1 MKLLQS
7 ICLSSLECK
16 RSGDI
21 FLFILKLF
29 SRVSDSDEMRKCI
42 SGYLYEMEDKRYLC
56 LIQES
61 QTLWYNLNS
70 PHFWEVL

>member
-1 MKLLQS
+1 MMDLYVW
-7 ICLSSLECK
+7 LS
-16 RSGDI
+16 
-21 FLFILKLF
+21 F
-29 SRVSDSDEMRKCI
+29 
-42 SGYLYEMEDKRYLC
+42 YEMEDKRYLC